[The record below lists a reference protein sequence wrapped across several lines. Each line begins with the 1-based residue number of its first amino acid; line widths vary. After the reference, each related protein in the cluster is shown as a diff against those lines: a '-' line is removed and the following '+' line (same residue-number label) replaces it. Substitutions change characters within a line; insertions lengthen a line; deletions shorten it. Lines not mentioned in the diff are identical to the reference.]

1 MLIPVCYRVPFKV
14 VAGVGERRC
23 CLWVHDSYPSLS
35 FFAIVVVY
43 LFPAHSAWTMPFI
56 SKKFGPLLPCL
67 HWAMLS
73 ETDRFLCLQNMDAPQ
88 NSPVE
93 FFLSLVSHTLR
104 SESHQHFLAVSQM
117 VQRLQDQRWSTWWVI
132 RSKYPIIKAV
142 VSWISF
148 YWQFKTSL
156 IAYERN
162 WQLMLTSEVELA
174 VDTKID
180 KDGRD
185 VRFQQQGQH
194 RKENKRDI
202 WSVCRSHS
210 FSTTRIK
217 TLRCALYETLWNSD
231 HPPKTG

>member
-1 MLIPVCYRVPFKV
+1 MLLVSPWFISVAFILCYRGSLP
-14 VAGVGERRC
+14 
-23 CLWVHDSYPSLS
+23 LPSS
-35 FFAIVVVY
+35 FCMDLA
-43 LFPAHSAWTMPFI
+43 L
-56 SKKFGPLLPCL
+56 PLLPCL

-73 ETDRFLCLQNMDAPQ
+73 EIDRFLCLQNMDAPQ

-132 RSKYPIIKAV
+132 RSKYPIIKAIV
-142 VSWISF
+142 PWISF

-162 WQLMLTSEVELA
+162 WQLMLTTEAEL
-174 VDTKID
+174 VPDTKID

-194 RKENKRDI
+194 RKKNKRDI
-202 WSVCRSHS
+202 WSVCRSQ
-210 FSTTRIK
+210 
-217 TLRCALYETLWNSD
+217 TLSVRPESKL
-231 HPPKTG
+231 